1 MRIRCAMTGAG
12 VEIDAIDRK
21 IVAQLREDARRSFR
35 EIGLAVGLSAPA
47 VKRRVDR
54 LVQRGVVTGTTA
66 TLDPERLGWTTR
78 AIVALFCEGRMT
90 AAEVRAAVST
100 HPEVAAAY
108 TVAGEASAILHV
120 LARDT
125 KELELVLERIR
136 ETPGVVRTQ
145 TQIVLSTL
153 FERPLDGEY

>member
-1 MRIRCAMTGAG
+1 MSREAA
-12 VEIDAIDRK
+12 EIDRTDRN

-35 EIGLAVGLSAPA
+35 EIGVAVGLSAPA

-54 LVQRGVVTGTTA
+54 LFERGVVTGTTA
-66 TLDPERLGWTTR
+66 TIDPEQLGWSTR

-90 AAEVRAAVST
+90 ATEVRAAVSA
-100 HPEVAAAY
+100 HAEVAAAY

-153 FERPLDGEY
+153 FERPLG

>member
-1 MRIRCAMTGAG
+1 MRVRCAIAPKGLD
-12 VEIDAIDRK
+12 IDAIDRK

-35 EIGLAVGLSAPA
+35 QVGVAVGLSAPA

-54 LVQRGVVTGTTA
+54 LVERGVITGTTA
-66 TLDPERLGWTTR
+66 TIDPERLGWSTR
-78 AIVALFCEGRMT
+78 AIVALYCDGRMT
-90 AAEVRAAVST
+90 AAEVRAAVSA

-108 TVAGEASAILHV
+108 TIAGEASALLHV

-125 KELELVLERIR
+125 KELELVLERLR

-153 FERPLDGEY
+153 FERPLS